1 MKLKLVS
8 MGILC
13 LGFVCLNAD
22 EISQK
27 EILGKVLFMDKNLS
41 KNRTQACATCH
52 NQKLDLQMID
62 TMVSKNGIFRR

>member
-1 MKLKLVS
+1 MNSLKLVS

-27 EILGKVLFMDKNLS
+27 EILGKVLFMEPLADSCK
-41 KNRTQACATCH
+41 QP
-52 NQKLDLQMID
+52 I
-62 TMVSKNGIFRR
+62 I